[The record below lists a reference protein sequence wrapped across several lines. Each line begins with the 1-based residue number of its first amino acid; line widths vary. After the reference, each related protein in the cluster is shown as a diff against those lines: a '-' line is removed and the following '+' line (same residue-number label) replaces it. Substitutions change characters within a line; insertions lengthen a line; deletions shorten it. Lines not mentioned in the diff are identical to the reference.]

1 MRIELSSR
9 PLRSVHSAYDLVLMT
24 TNYVMRASV
33 QGSDDF
39 EEFVRVCGEAFN
51 VIRSHAHEFIN
62 LFQVMAA
69 VNPPSQ
75 SARSR
80 HLAMRIPY

>member
-1 MRIELSSR
+1 MALSSR
-9 PLRSVHSAYDLVLMT
+9 PLLKSVHAAYDLVLMA
-24 TNYVMRASV
+24 TNYAMHASV

-62 LFQVMAA
+62 LFQVIAA
-69 VNPPSQ
+69 INPPSQ
-75 SARSR
+75 AARSR
-80 HLAMRIPY
+80 HLAVRIPY